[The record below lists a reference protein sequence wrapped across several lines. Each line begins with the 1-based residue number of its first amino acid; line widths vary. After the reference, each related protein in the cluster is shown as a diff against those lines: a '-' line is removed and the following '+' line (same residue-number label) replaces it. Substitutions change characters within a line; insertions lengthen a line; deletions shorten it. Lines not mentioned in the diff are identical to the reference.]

1 MWDRITS
8 SIQARALEKGTIGVE
23 MGHSP
28 IRIETFLLASE
39 YEILRSTFPQASL
52 KNVTDPLNELFL
64 IKDEAEV
71 ALFRRAGEIC
81 DLGMAA
87 VLEEIRVGMT
97 ETEVA
102 GIAEYA
108 MRQAGSELN
117 WTFTGGQEIASG
129 YRTAYGWGGGPP
141 PERNGT
147 QTRAD
152 QGIDPPRM

>member
-1 MWDRITS
+1 V
-8 SIQARALEKGTIGVE
+8 GTRR
-23 MGHSP
+23 SD
-28 IRIETFLLASE
+28 ETFLLASE

-117 WTFTGGQEIASG
+117 
-129 YRTAYGWGGGPP
+129 
-141 PERNGT
+141 
-147 QTRAD
+147 
-152 QGIDPPRM
+152 